1 MAERFRDSAMAMS
14 DFMITIEANSME
26 AGKSMSQINSY
37 AKSNKN
43 RLCKESPV
51 LPEFIPGWTQQP
63 LNNLQRTG
71 IFGHSRTSK
80 VYTLLHAAVT

>member
-1 MAERFRDSAMAMS
+1 MAEQFRDSAMAMS

-43 RLCKESPV
+43 KLWRKSLAPPYSFLAERG
-51 LPEFIPGWTQQP
+51 EPGQCSTARHLRSFP
-63 LNNLQRTG
+63 D
-71 IFGHSRTSK
+71 I
-80 VYTLLHAAVT
+80 

>member
-43 RLCKESPV
+43 KLCNGIAKPIDTSTGAMKNEAKN
-51 LPEFIPGWTQQP
+51 LPIQEH
-63 LNNLQRTG
+63 L
-71 IFGHSRTSK
+71 HSFT
-80 VYTLLHAAVT
+80 YI

>member
-43 RLCKESPV
+43 RLCKESPL
-51 LPEFIPGWTQQP
+51 LPEFFPGWTQQP

-71 IFGHSRTSK
+71 IFGPSRTSK
-80 VYTLLHAAVT
+80 VYTLLRAAVT

>member
-51 LPEFIPGWTQQP
+51 LPEFQQP

-71 IFGHSRTSK
+71 IFGPSRTSK
-80 VYTLLHAAVT
+80 VYTLLRAAVT